1 MKKTDLI
8 NRTKQFAHRCVK
20 RSAAALPN
28 TYLGNHIKGQ
38 LIRSSTSVAA
48 NYRAVCLSQSK
59 ASFISKISIV
69 IEECDET
76 EFWLEFTI
84 DEQLLLTDEVRQI
97 KNELRAGI
105 NFYCIQKNSKK
116 KFVKEKLR
124 IDYFRVMNS
133 LTGSFEH

>member
-8 NRTKQFAHRCVK
+8 NRTKQFAHRCVEV
-20 RSAAALPN
+20 AAALPN

-97 KNELRAGI
+97 KNEAHELASIFIASRKTAKR
-105 NFYCIQKNSKK
+105 N
-116 KFVKEKLR
+116 L
-124 IDYFRVMNS
+124 
-133 LTGSFEH
+133 